1 MSAQNHP
8 TASQG
13 HNAPP
18 ARLEFRVGE
27 RRLVVA
33 VHMAMVMGRRTEDD
47 EVLQIDLNRYGA
59 GQLGVSRRHAQI
71 DVQGG
76 ELFIRDLGSTNGT
89 RLNGALL
96 TSEQPVRLR
105 DGDELEL
112 GQFRTVVRF
121 IY

>member
-1 MSAQNHP
+1 
-8 TASQG
+8 
-13 HNAPP
+13 
-18 ARLEFRVGE
+18 
-27 RRLVVA
+27 
-33 VHMAMVMGRRTEDD
+33 
-47 EVLQIDLNRYGA
+47 
-59 GQLGVSRRHAQI
+59 
-71 DVQGG
+71 VQGG

-96 TSEQPVRLR
+96 SPEQPVRLR